1 MLTTGNSLY
10 IVTRPLRSCEYAGR
24 AEAEAG
30 SGIGSYP
37 TASVDSTQLHD
48 TSPPVSSVNIP
59 AATSLCI
66 PAPPAKSVLV
76 YPITIPGQADQ

>member
-1 MLTTGNSLY
+1 MLTTGSDLY
-10 IVTRPLRSCEYAGR
+10 IVPRPIRSCEYAGTT
-24 AEAEAG
+24 EAG

-48 TSPPVSSVNIP
+48 TNPPVSSVNIP

-66 PAPPAKSVLV
+66 PASPAKSVLV
-76 YPITIPGQADQ
+76 YPITIPGQADQY